1 MKKITLLVLF
11 TFIAS
16 VLYADTVPRQK
27 VIVEIGTGTWC
38 VFCPGA
44 AMGAEDLINNGHD
57 VAIIKYHVG
66 DSFSNSFS
74 SARTSYYGMSGY
86 PTTVFDG
93 QLTHV
98 GGNPNNSIYPTY
110 LPLYNQ
116 SIAVES
122 PFILDMSVQHVSG
135 LQYEA
140 EVVITHVAD
149 FTASNLV
156 LHLAVTE
163 TDIPFNWF
171 NQTHVKDVLRLMVPN
186 QNGTSLDFSDTDEI
200 TLNLTFNLQSAWEE
214 ENMNVVA
221 FVQDVPTKV
230 IFQGEIKPLI
240 SDEPDTYSV
249 IFDVVDLDGEPIT
262 DAVIT
267 LGGQENDPGDYTF
280 HGLVPRGYNYTV
292 QGDCSPTV
300 SGHVVVVDEDVH
312 VEVELETVMGD
323 ANGDGLVNVLDVIFI
338 ADYFASEGDV
348 EDFCFENADVNQDGT
363 INALDIILTIHIFI
377 GD

>member
-11 TFIAS
+11 VFVAS
-16 VLYADTVPRQK
+16 FLYAEPVPRQK

-44 AMGAEDLINNGHD
+44 AMGAQDLIDNGHD

-66 DSFSNSFS
+66 DSFANSFS

-140 EVVITHVAD
+140 NVVITQVAD

-171 NQTHVKDVLRLMVPN
+171 NQTYVKDVLRLMVPN
-186 QNGTSLDFSDTDEI
+186 QNGSSLNFNDTDEI
-200 TLNLTFNLQSAWEE
+200 SLDLSFTLQSAWEE
-214 ENMNVVA
+214 ENMHVVA

-249 IFDVVDLDGEPIT
+249 IFDVVNESGELIT

-267 LGGQENDPGDYTF
+267 LGDQENDPGDYTF
-280 HGLVPRGYNYTV
+280 PGLVPRGYNYSV
-292 QGDCSPTV
+292 QRDCSPTV
-300 SGHVVVVDEDVH
+300 SGQVIVIDEDVFI
-312 VEVELETVMGD
+312 EVELPVLPGD
-323 ANGDGLVNVLDVIFI
+323 ANGDGLVNVLDII
-338 ADYFASEGDV
+338 MMANYFVGGDTEG
-348 EDFCFENADVNQDGT
+348 FCFDNADVNQDGVVD
-363 INALDIILTIHIFI
+363 ALDIILTVGIFT
-377 GD
+377 DN